1 MLEKIFNLLQEKLQ
15 RFVYEPTSMQTIYE
29 ANCVVDSVVNDI
41 VVETLDRK
49 ALLDFI
55 VEFENRND
63 MSKTGSAC
71 YFEDDTLCVDPV
83 QVVKAIKKLLY
94 EL

>member
-1 MLEKIFNLLQEKLQ
+1 MLEKIYSLLQERLNQ
-15 RFVYEPTSMQTIYE
+15 FTYEAASMQTIYK

-41 VVETLDRK
+41 VVETLDKK
-49 ALLDFI
+49 ALWDFI

-71 YFEDDTLCVDPV
+71 YFENGSLCVDIV
-83 QVVKAIKKLLY
+83 QVVKAIKKLFY
-94 EL
+94 GI

>member
-1 MLEKIFNLLQEKLQ
+1 MLEKINNMLQERLQ
-15 RFVYEPTSMQTIYE
+15 RFVYEPISMQTIFE

-41 VVETLDRK
+41 VVGIQDRRTLC
-49 ALLDFI
+49 DFI

-63 MSKTGSAC
+63 MSRTGSAC
-71 YFEDDTLCVDPV
+71 YFGDGTLCVDPV

-94 EL
+94 GI